1 MRRIFLVSLLALS
14 LIACGTNNA
23 ALEDDQ
29 TPRSRYTGAVGE
41 SPVGVIPEGSLRD
54 ATRNRDIGV
63 AVDYP
68 TRSGPHPLI
77 IFSHGFG
84 STAREYIGLA
94 SYWASQG
101 YVVIRPTHADAGKG
115 ATARGAQDAWATQ
128 GAADWA
134 GRVQDVRFLIDS
146 LDQLE
151 QRYPEL
157 QGKMDRARIGVG
169 GHSYGAMTAMLI
181 GGGRTFPGGT
191 TAYADPRVRAI
202 VAMGT
207 PGPGPSRGL
216 TNESFAQLTKPTL
229 FIVGT
234 RETGVDE
241 TETPAWRR
249 QAFELAPAG
258 DKWLVTLE
266 GGTFSAYTGR
276 IDPALQPDRRATDRP
291 IMEDPNDPNR
301 NPVAP
306 PVVRQQE
313 PRRPAREGTP
323 GLRTRGAFATVK
335 ALSLAFWDTYLRDDR
350 AEARTALEAAGTR
363 GGVTLEKK

>member
-1 MRRIFLVSLLALS
+1 MRRILLVSFLALT

-23 ALEDDQ
+23 ALDNDQ
-29 TPRSRYTGAVGE
+29 TPRSRYTGDVGE

-54 ATRNRDIGV
+54 AARNRDVGV
-63 AVDYP
+63 AVEYP
-68 TRSGPHPLI
+68 TRPGPHPLI

-84 STAREYIGLA
+84 ATAREYVGLA
-94 SYWASQG
+94 SFWASQG
-101 YVVIRPTHADAGKG
+101 YVVIRPTHADAGRG
-115 ATARGAQDAWATQ
+115 NTARAAQDAWATQ

-134 GRVQDVRFLIDS
+134 ARVQDVRFVIDS

-157 QGKMDRARIGVG
+157 QGKIDRTRIGVG

-191 TAYADPRVRAI
+191 AYADPRVRAV
-202 VAMGT
+202 VAMGP

-216 TNESFAQLTKPTL
+216 TEESFAQLTKPVL

-234 RETGVDE
+234 REMGVGE

-249 QAFELAPAG
+249 RAFELAPAG

-266 GGTFSAYTGR
+266 GGGFSAYTGR
-276 IDPALQPDRRATDRP
+276 MEPVQADRRPDDSPIIDDPTDP
-291 IMEDPNDPNR
+291 TR

-306 PVVRQQE
+306 PVVRPAQD
-313 PRRPAREGTP
+313 PRRPGRETAT

-335 ALSLAFWDTYLRDDR
+335 ALSLAFWDSYLRDNNT
-350 AEARTALEAAGTR
+350 EARTALEAAGTR